1 MVQTPLAALRLLRSG
16 VKRWAKKSNMP
27 AMTWTDSRS
36 RCEKKRRAWSAFDI
50 CMMFQGYIE
59 RGFSAEDGDIE
70 TLTRLLGHNPRKY
83 ADFAGETARAWKNV
97 ETMRVV

>member
-1 MVQTPLAALRLLRSG
+1 
-16 VKRWAKKSNMP
+16 
-27 AMTWTDSRS
+27 
-36 RCEKKRRAWSAFDI
+36 
-50 CMMFQGYIE
+50 MMFQGYIE

-97 ETMRVV
+97 ETTRVV